1 MTGDGSSQAAF
12 DRQLGKTQ
20 VYSRLSL
27 ALFLLIFIC
36 MILMRF
42 AY

>member
-1 MTGDGSSQAAF
+1 MAF

-20 VYSRLSL
+20 RYSQLSL
-27 ALFLLIFIC
+27 ALFLLIFTC

-42 AY
+42 GY